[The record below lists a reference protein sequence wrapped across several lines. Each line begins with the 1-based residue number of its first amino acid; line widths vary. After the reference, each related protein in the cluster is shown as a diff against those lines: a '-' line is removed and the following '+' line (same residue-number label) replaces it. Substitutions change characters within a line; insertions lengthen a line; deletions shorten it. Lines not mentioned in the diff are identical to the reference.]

1 MNFTKERDKLCPDPV
16 EDQEEEASAAAHA
29 AADLE
34 EAHVAA
40 SAVAS
45 EAITIIMDR
54 DFTDTV
60 RFSEDFMEDAWVAF
74 SGWLSFRYFS
84 LFFRCLSL

>member
-16 EDQEEEASAAAHA
+16 EDQEEEASAAAPA

-60 RFSEDFMEDAWVAF
+60 RFSEDLFIGDITAEDALAVLPA
-74 SGWLSFRYFS
+74 
-84 LFFRCLSL
+84 

>member
-16 EDQEEEASAAAHA
+16 EDQEEEASAEAPAAA
-29 AADLE
+29 DLAADLE

-60 RFSEDFMEDAWVAF
+60 RFSEDLFIGDITAEDALAVLPA
-74 SGWLSFRYFS
+74 
-84 LFFRCLSL
+84 